1 MNPPWRKGERNPP
14 SVADHDAPQSL
25 AEITAPD
32 KALEKPIVCVKL
44 AGLQQADEIEQL
56 LHVVL
61 NRRRSEQ
68 EHVLFR
74 DAGDEPPVHTQP
86 VLESMR
92 LVDDDKVPTLCLDL
106 GPMGFALRSIDRRD
120 QKRLAVPIV
129 NGPQ

>member
-25 AEITAPD
+25 AEFGHPGRHAEITAPD

-86 VLESMR
+86 VLQSMR
-92 LVDDDKVPTLCLDL
+92 LVDDDKVPTLCL
-106 GPMGFALRSIDRRD
+106 
-120 QKRLAVPIV
+120 
-129 NGPQ
+129 